1 MNKSFLV
8 LFLTS
13 LCGVLATSFFD
24 AGRNDLQWLGVVFGF
39 IPLIIYHYILSKK
52 NLLSSA
58 EIDSIYYFGFLVTV
72 VTLVSTAISIGMAA
86 TLPEVKWIL
95 RQFGLGLV
103 ATGYALFARIW
114 LMGKSSD
121 AVEMDVV
128 EATTKL
134 VGSIRNVSNQFDEA
148 GYDSVEFVK
157 TLKLRLE
164 DLLNEADKRLSDN
177 LKNTIESISEANQEI
192 VNNSISKTSE
202 MLDRAT
208 NKFSESISLVMEE
221 VIRIHTEAQAINFE
235 KASEKLSSFSKEI
248 ESSFGS
254 IAEKSI
260 EASEDAAKGIGELTA
275 TVRKT
280 QKLAVEIGAKL
291 ASFNEVAILLQS
303 VSGTVESVKELDQAI
318 SSSNKSLNEFSTRS
332 ALASVALNNE
342 VIEPLASLN
351 INQSLKDVT
360 SNITNGSNHLNKSF
374 EEISDATKKLSTA
387 FNENIRLLEEMRG
400 GVDQSKLI
408 ASGITTLGAEIET
421 LKTEFS
427 DLNGSIKELKNS
439 IASLN
444 KIAEQETQSEVV

>member
-1 MNKSFLV
+1 MNRSFLV

-13 LCGVLATSFFD
+13 LCGVLGTSFID
-24 AGRNDLQWLGVVFGF
+24 AGRNDLQWLGVIFGF
-39 IPLIIYHYILSKK
+39 VPLVIYHYILSRKS
-52 NLLSSA
+52 LLSAA

-86 TLPEVKWIL
+86 ALPEVKWIL
-95 RQFGLGLV
+95 GQFGLGLV

-134 VGSIRNVSNQFDEA
+134 VGSIRNVSNKFDEA

-157 TLKLRLE
+157 TLKVRLE

-177 LKNTIESISEANQEI
+177 LRNTMESISEANQVL

-260 EASEDAAKGIGELTA
+260 EASEDAAKGINELTA

-280 QKLAVEIGAKL
+280 QKLAVEIGGKL
-291 ASFNEVAILLQS
+291 SSFNEVTQLLQS
-303 VSGTVESVKELDQAI
+303 ISGTAETIKELDQAI
-318 SSSNKSLNEFSTRS
+318 SSSNKSLNEFSSRS
-332 ALASVALNNE
+332 ALASVAINNE
-342 VIEPLASLN
+342 VIEPLASLS

-360 SNITNGSNHLNKSF
+360 NNITSSSNYLNKSF
-374 EEISDATKKLSTA
+374 AEISDVAQKLSTA
-387 FNENIRLLEEMRG
+387 FNENIRLLEGMRG
-400 GVDQSKLI
+400 GIDQSNLI
-408 ASGITTLGAEIET
+408 ANGITALGAEIET

-427 DLNGSIKELKNS
+427 ELHGSIKELKNS

-444 KIAEQETQSEVV
+444 KIAKQENQSELV